1 MLLSNEICWQV
12 AKSIVCCDFEK
23 AQRILCGKHESS
35 NDSEEDGHV
44 ERVPF
49 TQRKRKF
56 NGATYSRAPV
66 ALDIRQDNGE
76 VAYPSC
82 KKSHQQAD
90 GKDTLKRPTLRIR
103 AVSLP
108 LPTKGVSPPL
118 QIPPPPPPLLAKDV
132 VTAASTP
139 SLLGKY
145 DTNAESKSD
154 PHNTLASE
162 QELNTESEVQSK
174 SESTEQRYESSAEET
189 ETEDEDSIISDFEQ
203 NDDDDI
209 DIVVIDDIEEDSPI

>member
-35 NDSEEDGHV
+35 NDSDEDGHV

-82 KKSHQQAD
+82 KKSHHQAD

-103 AVSLP
+103 A
-108 LPTKGVSPPL
+108 VSPPL

-174 SESTEQRYESSAEET
+174 SESTEQRYESSSEET
-189 ETEDEDSIISDFEQ
+189 ETEDEDSRISDFDE
-203 NDDDDI
+203 NDDI
-209 DIVVIDDIEEDSPI
+209 DIVVIDDIEEDSPM